1 MSRSRAG
8 KAELIR
14 RREEIQRLILVGT
27 TTTEILDTMS
37 LKWKTTRRAIQ
48 DDLMKIGKDW
58 AAKAPEET
66 QKMRNAYADRLEL
79 MFHAAMESGNLKV
92 ALEIQKEIHKLNAV
106 YTEKEKTE
114 NDNVPK
120 FINISRRDPLKV
132 VGGE

>member
-48 DDLMKIGKDW
+48 DDLMKIGKD
-58 AAKAPEET
+58 
-66 QKMRNAYADRLEL
+66 
-79 MFHAAMESGNLKV
+79 
-92 ALEIQKEIHKLNAV
+92 
-106 YTEKEKTE
+106 
-114 NDNVPK
+114 
-120 FINISRRDPLKV
+120 
-132 VGGE
+132 